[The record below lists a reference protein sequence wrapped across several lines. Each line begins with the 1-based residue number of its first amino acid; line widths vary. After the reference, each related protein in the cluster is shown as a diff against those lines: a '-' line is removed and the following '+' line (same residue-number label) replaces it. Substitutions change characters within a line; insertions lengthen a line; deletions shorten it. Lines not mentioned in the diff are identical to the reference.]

1 MGMNTKMIVTG
12 DVTQIDLPRSIT
24 SGLMHAL
31 RVLRGVNGIGKVEF
45 GKKDIV
51 RHPLVQ
57 RIVDAYEKFSAKDDA
72 SEASEESQHI
82 S

>member
-12 DVTQIDLPRSIT
+12 DVTQIDLPRSTT

-57 RIVDAYEKFSAKDDA
+57 RIVDAYEKFSAKDDE
-72 SEASEESQHI
+72 SEANEESQI